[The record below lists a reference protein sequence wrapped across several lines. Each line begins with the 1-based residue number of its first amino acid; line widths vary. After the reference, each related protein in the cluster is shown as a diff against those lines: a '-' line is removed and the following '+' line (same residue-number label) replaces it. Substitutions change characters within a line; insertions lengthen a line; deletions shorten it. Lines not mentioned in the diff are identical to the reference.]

1 MKIIDIS
8 GFGHSGKTAVSD
20 LLREIKDIHAH
31 HHSFEFGLLRLPDG
45 ILDLEKALCL
55 DWSPSRS
62 DRMIKRF
69 RKLCQMLSDGYGKT
83 LNGSFWEESEN
94 YLDSLIEGRLF
105 VDGWFDGL
113 YDPPQANVRKEILKK
128 LGLLKIAT
136 DLRNLL
142 SRPKQSSSEKTEVF
156 LTTAEDFLQK
166 TKAYLD
172 KIFCPESQM
181 NKTAILTNNMMEPF
195 SPSRSIKFF
204 DDAYSVIVERD
215 PRDIYASVLRYEQSF
230 VPEFEL
236 QNENFSP
243 EYLKN
248 LKQDM
253 LGMND
258 VDSFILRQKIYNR
271 EVDSESDTDR
281 VIRINYEDLVLNYDS
296 TVSNLFKRLK
306 IDDTLHLMKKKFF
319 DPEKSSQNVGIWR
332 ELSDSDEIKR
342 IERDLPGALYDY

>member
-1 MKIIDIS
+1 MKLVDIS

-20 LLREIKDIHAH
+20 LLREIEGVHAH

-62 DRMIKRF
+62 DRAIKRF
-69 RKLCQMLSDGYGKT
+69 GKLCLMLSEGYGKA
-83 LNGSFWEESEN
+83 LNGSFWEESKN

-113 YDPPQANVRKEILKK
+113 YDVPRVNAQKEILKK
-128 LGLLKIAT
+128 LGLLTIAT
-136 DLRNLL
+136 GLRNLL
-142 SRPKQSSSEKTEVF
+142 SRPKQPSSEKTEVF
-156 LTTAEDFLQK
+156 LTTPEDFLQK
-166 TKAYLD
+166 TKVYLN
-172 KIFCPESQM
+172 KILCSESQ
-181 NKTAILTNNMMEPF
+181 NKQTAILTNNMMEPF
-195 SPSRSIKFF
+195 SPFRSIKFF
-204 DDAYSVIVERD
+204 DDAYCVIVERD
-215 PRDIYASVLRYEQSF
+215 PRDIYASVLRYENSF

-258 VDSFILRQKIYNR
+258 VDSFILRQKVYNR

-296 TVSNLFKRLK
+296 TVSNLFNRLE

-332 ELSDSDEIKR
+332 DLSDSEEIKR
-342 IERDLPGALYDY
+342 IERDLPDVLYDY